1 MLLGEVS
8 GSDAVG
14 ACVKRFVQLGG
25 HALVVLVVVAV
36 VVLGDERVVAVVQPQ
51 VWVDAVVGAGG
62 VAVAVD
68 DDEAG
73 LVEREVVIAL

>member
-1 MLLGEVS
+1 
-8 GSDAVG
+8 
-14 ACVKRFVQLGG
+14 
-25 HALVVLVVVAV
+25 LVVLVVVAV

-51 VWVDAVVGAGG
+51 VWIGCVFGARC

-73 LVEREVVIAL
+73 LVEREVVVAL

>member
-1 MLLGEVS
+1 
-8 GSDAVG
+8 
-14 ACVKRFVQLGG
+14 
-25 HALVVLVVVAV
+25 LVVLVVVAV